1 MNNKIDLEIRILDG
15 ILKLLNAIC
24 SNTTL
29 ISNSSLS
36 NLSSNSVVGNLPVT
50 NVSASSLINS
60 LDVTTL
66 DDANK
71 CSTIGAKIAAALT
84 SNKGL
89 SEPNQIQSDNPAF
102 DINSPEYN
110 HVIQILTAC
119 KCLFV
124 SHRKIA
130 IFLNNLQELEK
141 KSTNLSF
148 EYDFEKKHDLFSALD
163 VSTSTV
169 KNSTLLH
176 DKTFEF
182 DSCKLV
188 LSEIRIPLSWKWSDY
203 LKASK
208 NSGKSK

>member
-1 MNNKIDLEIRILDG
+1 MEIRILDG

-29 ISNSSLS
+29 ISNLS
-36 NLSSNSVVGNLPVT
+36 TGSALNNGT
-50 NVSASSLINS
+50 IATVSASSLISNLDVAS
-60 LDVTTL
+60 LD
-66 DDANK
+66 DEGK
-71 CSTIGAKIAAALT
+71 CSSIGAKIAAALT
-84 SNKGL
+84 CSKGL
-89 SEPNQIQSDNPAF
+89 NDSNQIQSDNPAF

-141 KSTNLSF
+141 KSANYSF
-148 EYDFEKKHDLFSALD
+148 EFELDKKHDLFSALD
-163 VSTSTV
+163 VSTSTI

-176 DKTFEF
+176 EKNFEF

-188 LSEIRIPLSWKWSDY
+188 LSEIRIPLSWKWADY

-208 NSGKSK
+208 NSGIKFYFL

>member
-1 MNNKIDLEIRILDG
+1 MDG

-36 NLSSNSVVGNLPVT
+36 SLSTNFVT
-50 NVSASSLINS
+50 SSAPISSVSASSLINS
-60 LDVTTL
+60 LDAASL
-66 DDANK
+66 DDVNK
-71 CSTIGAKIAAALT
+71 CSSIGAKIAAALT
-84 SNKGL
+84 CSKGL
-89 SEPNQIQSDNPAF
+89 NESNLIQSDNPAF

-110 HVIQILTAC
+110 HVVQILTAC

-141 KSTNLSF
+141 KSAKNSESINFSYEF
-148 EYDFEKKHDLFSALD
+148 ELDKKHDLFSALD
-163 VSTSTV
+163 VSTSTA

-188 LSEIRIPLSWKWSDY
+188 LSEIRIPLSWKWADY

-208 NSGKSK
+208 NSGIF